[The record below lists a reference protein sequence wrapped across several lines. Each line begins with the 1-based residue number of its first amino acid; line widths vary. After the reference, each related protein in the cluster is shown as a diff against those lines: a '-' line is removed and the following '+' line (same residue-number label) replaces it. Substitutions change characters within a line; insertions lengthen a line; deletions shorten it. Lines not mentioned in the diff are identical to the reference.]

1 MTCSPG
7 VVPGESNTYPIVPVK
22 QPLLNCSST
31 VFFIVLG
38 FVLILV
44 RPNRRVLLL
53 VQRGVFKKENW
64 SHNRTAANESKYSS
78 KKEDDCE

>member
-7 VVPGESNTYPIVPVK
+7 VVPGEYNTYPIVPVK
-22 QPLLNCSST
+22 QLLLNCSST

-44 RPNRRVLLL
+44 RPNRRLLIL
-53 VQRGVFKKENW
+53 LQRVAFKKENW

-78 KKEDDCE
+78 KKEHDRE